1 MPKRLKKSPL
11 EPAAY
16 FFGPQTVATSL
27 ITDHREDHA
36 PRIKPKLVRE
46 VCGLSPAL
54 NKDRDDAPRRSRN
67 PPMGMRFSPFVLVLV
82 DVVDV
87 GVGGNARVL
96 PDVSRPAEFEGGSR
110 AREARTGE
118 REKEKEKTRHRP

>member
-1 MPKRLKKSPL
+1 M

-118 REKEKEKTRHRP
+118 REKEKEKTHHRP